1 MRKIFNDEQK
11 KEILAK
17 ALEVGVKQAAKEFG
31 CSEASIQKWKYIKP
45 KKDKKTV
52 VAVDK
57 KVGKHNENFEK
68 EKIIATLEQRL
79 EIISELYSDL
89 VIDYEMLKFYLNKA

>member
-1 MRKIFNDEQK
+1 MKRLTAKDVRAIDSLVKGTELEKAFN
-11 KEILAK
+11 
-17 ALEVGVKQAAKEFG
+17 
-31 CSEASIQKWKYIKP
+31 Y
-45 KKDKKTV
+45 
-52 VAVDK
+52 
-57 KVGKHNENFEK
+57 FEK